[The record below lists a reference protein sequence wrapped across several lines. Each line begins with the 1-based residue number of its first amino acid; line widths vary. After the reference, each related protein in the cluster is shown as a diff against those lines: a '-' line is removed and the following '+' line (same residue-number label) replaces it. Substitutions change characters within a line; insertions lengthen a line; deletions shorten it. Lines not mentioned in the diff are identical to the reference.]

1 MPGLTEPQKRQVA
14 EILTSQDPAFIR
26 SILNDRS
33 GSRRFQNLLEKTAS
47 TINLGAT
54 RGGVYGLTSDPSS
67 TMQSAFDP
75 EARMQNIDE
84 LKFRGGLL
92 SENLGFVR

>member
-1 MPGLTEPQKRQVA
+1 MIEA
-14 EILTSQDPAFIR
+14 AQDVSKTFV
-26 SILNDRS
+26 
-33 GSRRFQNLLEKTAS
+33 EKTAS
-47 TINLGAT
+47 TMNLGAT
-54 RGGVYGLTSDPSS
+54 RGSVYGLTSDPSS

-84 LKFRGGLL
+84 LRFRGGLL

>member
-1 MPGLTEPQKRQVA
+1 M
-14 EILTSQDPAFIR
+14 
-26 SILNDRS
+26 
-33 GSRRFQNLLEKTAS
+33 
-47 TINLGAT
+47 NLGAT
-54 RGGVYGLTSDPSS
+54 RGSVYGLTSDPSS

-75 EARMQNIDE
+75 ETRMQNIDD